1 MTHIEFLLK
10 IELADRAE
18 IEAARRQM
26 ERASL
31 RRARTVAEI
40 LDAIG
45 GTAAARRLGMSRP
58 NVYRIA
64 RRSPAAEGDD
74 GASID

>member
-1 MTHIEFLLK
+1 MTHIEFLLAL
-10 IELADRAE
+10 ELSDRAE
-18 IEAARRQM
+18 VEAARRQM
-26 ERASL
+26 ENAAL

-40 LDAIG
+40 LNAIG

-64 RRSPAAEGDD
+64 RRSPAAEDDD
-74 GASID
+74 GASLD